1 MIKIIILFVTILFFA
16 MKTFAQIEGDIV
28 DEKDEGVPNA
38 IIIASD
44 STGKVID
51 TVKSDKR
58 GYYEFKGLR
67 SGKYI
72 IKAKVPGFVSAVYQ
86 NIEVSAAPT
95 RANDGDD
102 TYYAIRLDISL
113 IRVKVPK

>member
-16 MKTFAQIEGDIV
+16 FNSVAQIEGDVV
-28 DEKDEGVPNA
+28 DEKDKGVPNA
-38 IIIASD
+38 IITASD

-51 TVKSDKR
+51 TVKSDER

-67 SGKYI
+67 ADKYI
-72 IKAKVPGFVSAVYQ
+72 IKATAAGFVPAVYK
-86 NIEVSAAPT
+86 NVEVHATPT
-95 RANDGDD
+95 GANEGDD

-113 IRVKVPK
+113 APAKVPK